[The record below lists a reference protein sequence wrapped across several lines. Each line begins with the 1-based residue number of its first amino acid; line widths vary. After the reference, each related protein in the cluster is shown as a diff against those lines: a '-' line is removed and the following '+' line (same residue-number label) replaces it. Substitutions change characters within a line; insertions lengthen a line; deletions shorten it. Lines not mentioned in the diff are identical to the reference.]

1 METSELIKRL
11 EQVKRYIYEHRMI
24 DSNRIL
30 TWIINDLKLEL
41 KKEVLRNNIFPL
53 PKGRGI

>member
-41 KKEVLRNNIFPL
+41 KKEVLRND
-53 PKGRGI
+53 K

>member
-11 EQVKRYIYEHRMI
+11 EQVKRYIYEHRKI

-41 KKEVLRNNIFPL
+41 KKEVLRND
-53 PKGRGI
+53 K